1 MNAVGKI
8 AAIPSGNF
16 VLNEALKPIMHLL
29 EKDKIVE
36 ICINKPNQ
44 VFIEELGKPHMECLE
59 IDALSKQAILH
70 IGERVATAT
79 NQSIN
84 EHNPI
89 LSASIDQFK
98 ARIQVVLP
106 PAAPAGGAISIR
118 KQVLNNF
125 SLEQYNELGAFSC
138 VQVAGQAE
146 NTLDIQLQDFLKKG
160 DYYQFIKT
168 AIAHRKTIM
177 ISGGTS
183 SGKTT
188 FLNACLKSV
197 DANERVITIEDTRE
211 LLPPQENTVHLVAS
225 KGGQGT
231 ANVSIQDLLESTLR
245 MRPDRLFVG
254 EIRGSEAFTY
264 LQAINTGHPGSMST
278 VHANN
283 PQMAYERLAM
293 MMMQSGLTNGYA
305 KADLIDYIK
314 MVIPI
319 VVQVKNMNGKRGVS
333 EISFIKG

>member
-1 MNAVGKI
+1 MNVADNIAVM
-8 AAIPSGNF
+8 PQGNF
-16 VLNEALKPIMHLL
+16 VLNEALKPLL
-29 EKDKIVE
+29 PLLQNDKIVE
-36 ICINKPNQ
+36 ISVNKPCQ
-44 VFIEELGKPHMECLE
+44 VFVEELGKPHMEH
-59 IDALSKQAILH
+59 IALPELTQQAILH

-79 NQSIN
+79 KQSIN
-84 EHNPI
+84 EQTPI
-89 LSASIDQFK
+89 LSASIDHFK

-118 KQVLNNF
+118 RQVLNDF
-125 SLEQYNELGAFSC
+125 SLEQYNELGAFKA
-138 VQVAGQAE
+138 VKIAGE
-146 NTLDIQLQDFLKKG
+146 EEDLIDTQLHELLKKA
-160 DYYQFIKT
+160 DYYSFIKT
-168 AIAHRKTIM
+168 AIANRKTIL

-197 DANERVITIEDTRE
+197 HESERIITIEDTPE
-211 LLPPQENTVHLVAS
+211 LRPPQENTVHLVAS

-231 ANVSIQDLLESTLR
+231 ANISVQDLLEATLR

-254 EIRGSEAFTY
+254 EIRGSEAFTF

-278 VHANN
+278 VHANS

-305 KADLIDYIK
+305 KTDLLEYIK

-319 VVQVKNMNGKRGVS
+319 VVQVKNINGKRGVS
-333 EISFIKG
+333 EIFFNQR

>member
-1 MNAVGKI
+1 MNAADNI
-8 AAIPSGNF
+8 AIIPQGNF
-16 VLNEALKPIMHLL
+16 VLNEALKPILHLL
-29 EKDKIVE
+29 QNDKIVE
-36 ICINKPNQ
+36 ISVNKPCQ
-44 VFIEELGKPHMECLE
+44 VFIEELGKPHMEYVE
-59 IDALSKQAILH
+59 ISDLTEQAILH
-70 IGERVATAT
+70 IGQRVATAT
-79 NQSIN
+79 KQSIN
-84 EHNPI
+84 EQTPI
-89 LSASIDQFK
+89 LSASIDHFK

-106 PAAPAGGAISIR
+106 PAAPQGGAISIR
-118 KQVLNNF
+118 RQVLNDF
-125 SLEQYNELGAFSC
+125 SLEQYNELGAFDA
-138 VQVAGQAE
+138 VKLAGE
-146 NTLDIQLQDFLKKG
+146 EEDIIDTKLRDLLKKA
-160 DYYQFIKT
+160 DYYSFIKT
-168 AIAHRKTIM
+168 AISNRKTIM

-197 DANERVITIEDTRE
+197 DDNERVITIEDTRE
-211 LLPPQENTVHLVAS
+211 LLPPQKNALHLVAS

-231 ANVSIQDLLESTLR
+231 ANVSVQDLLESTLR

-254 EIRGSEAFTY
+254 EIRGSEAFTF

-305 KADLIDYIK
+305 KSDLLDYIK

-319 VVQVKNMNGKRGVS
+319 VVQVKNINGKRGVS
-333 EISFIKG
+333 EISFSRG